1 MNRISIIA
9 ATAFAITTGCA
20 EGTPEMDVDALAAAP
35 FAGITPTLPVIA
47 MNQVPDDGGTNAPA
61 DWAPADLP
69 EGAYWMTI
77 QEVHQVAGTAT
88 ASEGSRQ
95 LVAVKLIDG
104 VPMLHGMAPI
114 YSDGESLTATYVDEF
129 TAPVEDGRCRIVTE
143 LMADGVHTGPD
154 RFSMDLMM
162 ADIVEG
168 EDCEKMGL
176 GEEQFAVASFVATF
190 DFIPPVIED
199 VEKEGE
205 EAEGP
210 NGNI

>member
-20 EGTPEMDVDALAAAP
+20 EGTPEMDAEALAAAP

-47 MNQVPDDGGTNAPA
+47 MNQVPGNTDGARPGQ
-61 DWAPADLP
+61 WAPADMP
-69 EGAYWMTI
+69 DGAYWMTI
-77 QEVHQVAGTAT
+77 QEVHDVRGDAT
-88 ASEGSRQ
+88 VTDGSRE
-95 LVAVKLIDG
+95 LTAVTVVDG

-114 YSDGESLTATYVDEF
+114 YSNGEQLAAQYVDDY
-129 TAPVEDGRCRIVTE
+129 TAPVEDGRCRVTTE
-143 LMADGVHTGPD
+143 LLADGEQRSPEHFTMTITFINQVQ
-154 RFSMDLMM
+154 
-162 ADIVEG
+162 G

-176 GEEQFAVASFVATF
+176 GEEQFEMADFTATF
-190 DFIPPVIED
+190 DFIPPVID
-199 VEKEGE
+199 DTKDEGG